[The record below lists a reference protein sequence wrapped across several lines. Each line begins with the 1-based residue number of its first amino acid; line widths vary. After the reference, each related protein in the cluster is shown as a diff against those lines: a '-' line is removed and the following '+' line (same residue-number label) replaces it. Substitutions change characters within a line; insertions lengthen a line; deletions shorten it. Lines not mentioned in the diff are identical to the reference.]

1 MLGNRDVVNFPAVL
15 DVGYE
20 GESATA
26 SECNEN
32 SMGEDPCNDPI
43 PGHASD
49 AASSFQVVYR
59 RVEDRG
65 ENVENIQQPSQSTFL
80 QLVPFLA

>member
-1 MLGNRDVVNFPAVL
+1 MLRNRDVVNFPAVL
-15 DVGYE
+15 DVGCE

-26 SECNEN
+26 SECNEHA
-32 SMGEDPCNDPI
+32 MGDDPCNDPI

-49 AASSFQVVYR
+49 AASSFEVVDR

-65 ENVENIQQPSQSTFL
+65 ENAENIQQPSNSKHIATHSYS
-80 QLVPFLA
+80 